1 VNVTLLDRE
10 QLEAIVLDP
19 SGIDVESPRCRDAAD
34 VGAVAGGSVRQRRL
48 RHVLEAAHELL
59 VRVANQAIV
68 GRRFL
73 DAPTLVKQYLAVLFA
88 GADRELFV
96 AVFLDAHLRVIAAET
111 MFTGT
116 LTQTSVYP
124 REIVRRALHHNASS
138 VVLAHN
144 HPSGITEPSS
154 ADVFLT
160 GTLKSALALVDV
172 GVIDHVVVA
181 GESAV
186 SFAER
191 GLI

>member
-1 VNVTLLDRE
+1 MNLSLLDRE
-10 QLEAIVLDP
+10 QLEAIVLGQ
-19 SGIDVESPRCRDAAD
+19 SGTDVESLRCRDADA
-34 VGAVAGGSVRQRRL
+34 GAVSGESARQRTL
-48 RHVLEAAHELL
+48 CHVLEAAHELL

-73 DAPTLVKQYLAVLFA
+73 NAPTLVKQYLAILFA

-144 HPSGITEPSS
+144 HPSGIAEPSR
-154 ADVFLT
+154 ADEFLT
-160 GTLKSALALVDV
+160 GKLKSALALIDV
-172 GVIDHVVVA
+172 GVIDHVVIA

-191 GLI
+191 GLV